1 MWIVMGLTFVTMLL
15 AVAAM
20 AVGAA
25 VTGRRLKGSCGGV
38 EGADCLCE
46 RTNRPKECVR
56 NQDEAPPLAQLPSRF
71 AASNERRLT

>member
-1 MWIVMGLTFVTMLL
+1 MWTVLGLTFVTMLL

-20 AVGAA
+20 AIGAA

-46 RTNRPKECVR
+46 RTNRPKECS
-56 NQDEAPPLAQLPSRF
+56 QKQKEAPLAQLPSRL
-71 AASNERRLT
+71 ASNR